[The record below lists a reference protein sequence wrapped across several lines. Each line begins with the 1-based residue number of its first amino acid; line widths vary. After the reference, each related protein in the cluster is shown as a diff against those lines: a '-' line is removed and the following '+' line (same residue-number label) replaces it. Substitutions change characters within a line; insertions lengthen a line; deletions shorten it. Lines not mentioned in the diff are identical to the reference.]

1 MEGQVNCEPFEEV
14 CTGVEAV
21 QADEALRADEVDVS
35 VLRRVLFG
43 SDAQANLLT
52 HGGQPALAEKTG
64 IKKEVRHPATHELQ
78 DVEEVE
84 GVLVEVGGE
93 TWVYHP
99 RYKAPWNFYS
109 GNSGPPKNYF
119 RLRSEGV
126 KRVGGGWL
134 VVNEHDLD
142 VFNGRSLSQGDVQPS
157 LCSDPHLCVEE

>member
-1 MEGQVNCEPFEEV
+1 MEEQVNCEPFEEV

-78 DVEEVE
+78 DVEEFE
-84 GVLVEVGGE
+84 GVLVQVGGK

-99 RYKAPWNFYS
+99 SYRAPRNPYS
-109 GNSGPPKNYF
+109 LDPDQAKNYF
-119 RLRSEGV
+119 KLERMGES
-126 KRVGGGWL
+126 RVDGEW
-134 VVNEHDLD
+134 VVNERDLD
-142 VFNGRSLSQGDVQPS
+142 VFNGKSLSQVDAQPS
-157 LCSDPHLCVEE
+157 FCSPPDLCVEE